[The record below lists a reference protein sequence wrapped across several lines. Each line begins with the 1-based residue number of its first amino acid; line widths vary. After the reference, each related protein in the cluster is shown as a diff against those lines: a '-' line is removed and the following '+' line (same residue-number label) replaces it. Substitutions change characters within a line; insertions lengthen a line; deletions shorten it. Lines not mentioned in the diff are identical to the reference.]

1 MKSQKKRSQAI
12 RWCCGALLA
21 ATMWANSAS
30 AHHSFAVFNMEKL
43 VTISGT
49 VVDWKWVNPH
59 SWVYLEVTKADGTTE
74 RWALE
79 CSSPNMM
86 IRWGWNANDIQVGDK
101 ITADVHRA
109 RDGKYVAA
117 VQTMFLASG
126 KVVADPMGQ
135 ARPVTGD
142 ELAAGPVSVPKTP
155 QGEMY
160 R

>member
-1 MKSQKKRSQAI
+1 MYSQKKRSRAL
-12 RWCCGALLA
+12 RWCFGSVLA
-21 ATMWANSAS
+21 AAMWANSAN

-59 SWVYLEVTKADGTTE
+59 SWVYVEVVKADGTTE

-86 IRWGWNANDIQVGDK
+86 IRWGWNANDIHVGDK
-101 ITADVHRA
+101 ITVDSHLAH
-109 RDGKYVAA
+109 DGKHVASA
-117 VQTMFLASG
+117 QTLFLADG
-126 KVVADPMGQ
+126 KVLADPMGQ
-135 ARPVTGD
+135 ARLVTGD
-142 ELAAGPVSVPKTP
+142 ELAAGPGSVPKTP
-155 QGEMY
+155 QGEAY